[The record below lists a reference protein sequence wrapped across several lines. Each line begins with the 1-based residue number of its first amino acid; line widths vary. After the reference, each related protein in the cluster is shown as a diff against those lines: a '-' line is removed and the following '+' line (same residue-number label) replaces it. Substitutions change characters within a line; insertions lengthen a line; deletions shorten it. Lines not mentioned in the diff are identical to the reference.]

1 MIGDVQCSVTS
12 ATATQ
17 ITCAAGQN
25 PIGTYN
31 LTLSVLGK
39 GSAIINNP
47 QTLSFQLTAS
57 SMSPLIGT
65 IGGGNLLAINGT
77 GFISSCVVTVDGN
90 NCVVVNATYSLITCI
105 VPSNVIQLNSFS
117 LCDI

>member
-1 MIGDVQCSVTS
+1 MIGDVQCSVSS

-17 ITCAAGQN
+17 ITCVAGQN

-39 GSAIINNP
+39 GLAIINNP

-65 IGGGNLLAINGT
+65 IGGGNILTINGT